1 MQILKEILKENNFNQ
16 VQLANDLNISVS
28 LLSNIMNNKRN
39 ISVNLA
45 NKLHKKYN
53 IDYAILLSRSN
64 TNEKR

>member
-1 MQILKEILKENNFNQ
+1 MEIIKTILEENNINQ
-16 VQLANDLNISVS
+16 SELCKELDISYS
-28 LLSNIMNNKRN
+28 LLSSILHNKRN

-64 TNEKR
+64 ANE

>member
-1 MQILKEILKENNFNQ
+1 MILQDLLKQEKINQSQLSKE
-16 VQLANDLNISVS
+16 LNVSVS
-28 LLSNIMNNKRN
+28 LLSKIIKGERN

-64 TNEKR
+64 ANE